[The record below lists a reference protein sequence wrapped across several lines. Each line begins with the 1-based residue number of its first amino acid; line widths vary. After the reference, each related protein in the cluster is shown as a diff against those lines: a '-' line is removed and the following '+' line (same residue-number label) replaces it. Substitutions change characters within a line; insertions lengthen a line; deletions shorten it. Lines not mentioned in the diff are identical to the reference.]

1 MSRLS
6 IETPGKAETVIAGL
20 YRDIERRISASPPG
34 LCPVDMSLS
43 FLRLCHAQTCG
54 KCVPCRIGLGQLTT
68 LLEQVLDS
76 TATPETIDLIEKT
89 ARVIQDTADCAI
101 GYEAARMVLQGVQGF
116 RDDYLSHVESG
127 RCLFGWDHPVP
138 CVALC
143 PAGVDIP
150 GYIALV
156 RAGRYNDAVRL
167 IRKDNPFPTVCGYV
181 CEHPCEAHC
190 RRSMVDDAVNI
201 CGIKRFACDHADNT
215 TPPDSAPSTG
225 KRIGIIGG
233 GQLGRMMALSA
244 RYMGFRVGVLD
255 PTPNCPTGQV
265 ADFQITAEY
274 DDKTAIH
281 DLAVQSDVLTYEF
294 ENVDA
299 GAIDEVR
306 GITATPQGTD
316 LLRVTQHRVREKQF
330 INDHGTATAPWRAV
344 NNFDELDAA
353 LGDIHYPAV
362 LKTVSGGYDGHGQLV
377 LRSDADLEKIRSR
390 SDRGG
395 GFPPSILEGFVD
407 FAFEASIL
415 VSGNGKDFVTFPIV
429 RNEHRNNILH
439 MTIAPAEVSEHVARE
454 AHELAI
460 RLAKGFELAGT
471 LAIELFITKDDQV
484 IVNELAP
491 RPHNSGHYTIE
502 ACSMDQFDAHIRGI
516 AGWPLPKPKLLSPA
530 VMVNVLGQHVEPT
543 RALIATHPEWNVHDY
558 GKAEVRH
565 DRKMGHITVLTGDP
579 AKTVADLEA
588 TGCWDDLKKKA

>member
-1 MSRLS
+1 M
-6 IETPGKAETVIAGL
+6 P
-20 YRDIERRISASPPG
+20 
-34 LCPVDMSLS
+34 SLS
-43 FLRLCHAQTCG
+43 EETGGRVSMLMPG
-54 KCVPCRIGLGQLTT
+54 
-68 LLEQVLDS
+68 S
-76 TATPETIDLIEKT
+76 T
-89 ARVIQDTADCAI
+89 
-101 GYEAARMVLQGVQGF
+101 
-116 RDDYLSHVESG
+116 
-127 RCLFGWDHPVP
+127 
-138 CVALC
+138 
-143 PAGVDIP
+143 
-150 GYIALV
+150 
-156 RAGRYNDAVRL
+156 
-167 IRKDNPFPTVCGYV
+167 
-181 CEHPCEAHC
+181 
-190 RRSMVDDAVNI
+190 
-201 CGIKRFACDHADNT
+201 
-215 TPPDSAPSTG
+215 
-225 KRIGIIGG
+225 IGIIGG

-353 LGDIHYPAV
+353 LDEIHYPAV

-415 VSGNGKDFVTFPIV
+415 VSGNGKDFVS
-429 RNEHRNNILH
+429 HRQRARP
-439 MTIAPAEVSEHVARE
+439 APAQLRPLHHRGLLDGPVRRPHPR
-454 AHELAI
+454 HR
-460 RLAKGFELAGT
+460 RLAHAQAQAALAGRDGQRT
-471 LAIELFITKDDQV
+471 RPACGTDARADRHPPGVERARLRQGRS
-484 IVNELAP
+484 AP
-491 RPHNSGHYTIE
+491 RP
-502 ACSMDQFDAHIRGI
+502 Q
-516 AGWPLPKPKLLSPA
+516 
-530 VMVNVLGQHVEPT
+530 
-543 RALIATHPEWNVHDY
+543 
-558 GKAEVRH
+558 
-565 DRKMGHITVLTGDP
+565 
-579 AKTVADLEA
+579 
-588 TGCWDDLKKKA
+588 

>member
-1 MSRLS
+1 MTAEIICVGTELLLGDILNTNAQFLSRELAELGIS
-6 IETPGKAETVIAGL
+6 VLHQHVIGDNPARLRELVTQAKSRSDLLIFSGGLGPTEDDLTKETVAEVFGDTLHFDETEWDKILAFFA
-20 YRDIERRISASPPG
+20 RTNRRPTENNRKQA
-34 LCPVDMSLS
+34 M
-43 FLRLCHAQTCG
+43 
-54 KCVPCRIGLGQLTT
+54 VPTN
-68 LLEQVLDS
+68 
-76 TATPETIDLIEKT
+76 
-89 ARVIQDTADCAI
+89 
-101 GYEAARMVLQGVQGF
+101 
-116 RDDYLSHVESG
+116 G
-127 RCLFGWDHPVP
+127 RK
-138 CVALC
+138 
-143 PAGVDIP
+143 I
-150 GYIALV
+150 
-156 RAGRYNDAVRL
+156 
-167 IRKDNPFPTVCGYV
+167 
-181 CEHPCEAHC
+181 
-190 RRSMVDDAVNI
+190 
-201 CGIKRFACDHADNT
+201 
-215 TPPDSAPSTG
+215 
-225 KRIGIIGG
+225 
-233 GQLGRMMALSA
+233 
-244 RYMGFRVGVLD
+244 
-255 PTPNCPTGQV
+255 
-265 ADFQITAEY
+265 
-274 DDKTAIH
+274 
-281 DLAVQSDVLTYEF
+281 
-294 ENVDA
+294 
-299 GAIDEVR
+299 
-306 GITATPQGTD
+306 
-316 LLRVTQHRVREKQF
+316 

-565 DRKMGHITVLTGDP
+565 DRKMGHITVLTDDP

>member
-1 MSRLS
+1 MKVTISDVARL
-6 IETPGKAETVIAGL
+6 AG
-20 YRDIERRISASPPG
+20 
-34 LCPVDMSLS
+34 V
-43 FLRLCHAQTCG
+43 
-54 KCVPCRIGLGQLTT
+54 
-68 LLEQVLDS
+68 S
-76 TATPETIDLIEKT
+76 TATVSHTINSTRYVSGETKEKVYRAIAELGYTPDASARSFRTGKKKTIGFIVPDISNKFFATMIES
-89 ARVIQDTADCAI
+89 V
-101 GYEAARMVLQGVQGF
+101 EN
-116 RDDYLSHVESG
+116 YLSAHGYHLIIANTKEDMDREETNLRLLSAGLVDG
-127 RCLFGWDHPVP
+127 LL
-138 CVALC
+138 VASTMDDFQRLDQLI
-143 PAGVDIP
+143 PAGFPVVLVDRTFEEKKYSSVCVSNFQPI
-150 GYIALV
+150 YRSVCRL
-156 RAGRYNDAVRL
+156 AGKGD
-167 IRKDNPFPTVCGYV
+167 
-181 CEHPCEAHC
+181 
-190 RRSMVDDAVNI
+190 
-201 CGIKRFACDHADNT
+201 
-215 TPPDSAPSTG
+215 

-565 DRKMGHITVLTGDP
+565 DRKMGHNTVITDDP